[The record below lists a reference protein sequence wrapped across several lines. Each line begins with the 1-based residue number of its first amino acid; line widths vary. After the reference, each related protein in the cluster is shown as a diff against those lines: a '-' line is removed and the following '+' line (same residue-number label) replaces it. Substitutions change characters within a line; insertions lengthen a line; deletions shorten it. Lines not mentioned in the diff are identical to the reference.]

1 MSETEQLLLDALKA
15 ALNNE
20 TVTWDGEIAPETWA
34 ELLRLSEIHKVLPM
48 VYQAV
53 YACPA
58 AASIPGELLASC
70 RSKVRRLV
78 MLQTQ
83 KTQGFLPLLQA
94 LQQAGAAPLVVKG
107 IVCRSLYPNPDHRM
121 SSDED
126 LLIPPE
132 QFPLCH
138 RILTD
143 MGLTTPDP
151 EGSTYETPYAHPA
164 SGLYL
169 EIHTSLFPP
178 ENKAY
183 GNLNRFFRDASQ
195 RAVVQHGI
203 PTLAPT
209 DHLLYLILHAF
220 KHFLH
225 SGFGIRQ
232 VCDIVLYANAWGTE
246 INWEELLE
254 RCRSVRA
261 EHFAAGLF
269 QIGEK
274 HLTFSRER
282 AHYPPHWQAIYVES
296 LPLLQDILRAGI
308 YGSADM
314 SRQHSSTITLRAV
327 DNQTANATQGILKSL
342 FPGVKTLR
350 QRYPYLQEKPWLLP
364 VAWTER
370 LIRYSKETRKNPAN
384 APAASIRIGKER
396 LALLQKYGIIDKK

>member
-1 MSETEQLLLDALKA
+1 MSETQRLLLQALKA

-20 TVTWDGEIAPETWA
+20 TVTWDGQISPEAWD
-34 ELLRLSEIHKVLPM
+34 ELLQLAETHKVLPLIF
-48 VYQAV
+48 QAV
-53 YACPA
+53 YSCPA
-58 AASIPGELLASC
+58 AASIPRELLDVC
-70 RSKVRRLV
+70 RGKVRRLV
-78 MLQTQ
+78 MLQTR
-83 KTQGFLPLLQA
+83 KSLAFRPLLQA
-94 LQQAGAAPLVVKG
+94 LEQEGVSFLVVKG
-107 IVCRSLYPNPDHRM
+107 IICRELYPNPDHRM

-132 QFPLCH
+132 QFLLCH
-138 RILTD
+138 RVLTD
-143 MGLTTPDP
+143 MGFSTTDP
-151 EGSTYETPYAHPA
+151 TGSSYETTYINPVT
-164 SGLYL
+164 GLHL

-178 ENKAY
+178 DSKAY
-183 GNLNRFFRDASQ
+183 GSLNRFFRDAEQ
-195 RAVVQHGI
+195 RKIRQNSI

-232 VCDIVLYANAWGTE
+232 VCDIVLYANAWGNA
-246 INWEELLE
+246 IDWEALLE
-254 RCRSVRA
+254 ACRSVRA

-274 HLTFSRER
+274 HLTFSREH

-327 DNQTANATQGILKSL
+327 DSQSTNAAKGILKSL

-370 LIRYSKETRKNPAN
+370 LIRYGKETRKNPAN
-384 APAASIRIGKER
+384 DPAASIRIGKER